1 MGTAHHVNVC
11 TELNNK
17 STHAAQWGLM
27 LRQLPSRYA
36 TEGKPSNWS
45 KQGTSEGRKSG
56 AGGKNVEKAPLNA
69 AKWALGASKL

>member
-1 MGTAHHVNVC
+1 MGTADHVNVC

-45 KQGTSEGRKSG
+45 KQGVATPWSKVHLTAADPGL
-56 AGGKNVEKAPLNA
+56 AGKMWEKP
-69 AKWALGASKL
+69 S